1 MTIMANSNAQMKAAE
16 APALGP
22 NEELLLIR
30 ELERFVTLEVGLL
43 DDREFEKWCDL
54 FTADGIYWAP
64 SRPDQ
69 TDPLGEVSLL
79 YDDREIREMRFLRL
93 RHPRVHAQIPYSR
106 TSHMTG
112 NLAIDEIG
120 DGGNEIAFH
129 CRFVMHDFRPEWPQR
144 DFAGRYDYRLVRDGA
159 SFKMKFKKATVINC
173 DAMHFP
179 ISIPL

>member
-1 MTIMANSNAQMKAAE
+1 MANLNTQTRA
-16 APALGP
+16 APAAVLAP
-22 NEELLLIR
+22 TDELLLAR
-30 ELERFVTLEVGLL
+30 ELERFVALEIGLL
-43 DDREFEKWCDL
+43 DDREFEAWNDL

-64 SRPDQ
+64 SRIDQ
-69 TDPLGEVSLL
+69 TDPLAEVSLL

-112 NLAIDEIG
+112 NLAIDDVAA
-120 DGGNEIAFH
+120 DGSEIAFH
-129 CRFVMHDFRPEWPQR
+129 CRFVMHDFRPEWEQR
-144 DFAGRYDYRLVRDGA
+144 EFAGRYDYRLVRDGA
-159 SFKMKFKKATVINC
+159 SFKIKLKKATVINC